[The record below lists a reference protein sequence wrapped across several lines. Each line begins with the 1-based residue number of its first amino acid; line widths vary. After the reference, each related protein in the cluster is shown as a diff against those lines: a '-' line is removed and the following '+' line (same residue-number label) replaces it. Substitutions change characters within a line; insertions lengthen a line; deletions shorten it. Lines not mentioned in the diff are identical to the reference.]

1 MNKFELVVESAL
13 LDWKVFGYTVCG
25 LVSGLVVLVMVGN

>member
-1 MNKFELVVESAL
+1 MNKFEYVNNSEV

-25 LVSGLVVLVMVGN
+25 LVSGLVVLVFVG

>member
-1 MNKFELVVESAL
+1 MNKFELVVESSL

-25 LVSGLVVLVMVGN
+25 LVSGLVVLVFVG

>member
-13 LDWKVFGYTVCG
+13 LDWKVFGYTLFG
-25 LVSGLVVLVMVGN
+25 LVSGLVVLVFVG